1 MKASSEAS
9 RKAFSKKMTDILNF
23 GALNLAMAIGYSTG
37 LFDVLDTFE
46 SPETLATIAEKAGL
60 DPRYVQEWLGIM
72 VCGEIVDLTVNDN
85 GEDLFFLPGAHGDLI
100 TRRAGNS
107 NLGVYTQ
114 EIPLLT
120 TSVMETVIRRFYDGR
135 GVGYSRYPK
144 FQAFMSQLAD
154 AKHRM
159 VLVDRFLPTV
169 DEGRLIRD
177 LSSGIR
183 VCDIGCAEG
192 IALMLM
198 AEAFPRSEF
207 VGIDISVEAIQTA
220 TVSAGQQGF
229 ENLSFLNLDAA
240 GLPATGGLTRSFDYV
255 TAFDAIHDQSRPL
268 EALKSIYAILK
279 PGGLFSMIDIAAS
292 SHLLDNRKHPMG
304 TFLYTVSLMH
314 CMPVGLANGGTGLG
328 MMWGRQKAVAMLETV
343 GFEQV
348 QVLEIPADPFNFH
361 FFCRRPFSDQ

>member
-1 MKASSEAS
+1 MNASSEAK

-23 GALNLAMAIGYSTG
+23 GALNLAMAIGYRTG
-37 LFDVLDTFE
+37 LYDVMDTFD
-46 SPETLATIAEKAGL
+46 SPEPLATIAEKAGL
-60 DPRYVQEWLGIM
+60 DPRYVQEWLGVM
-72 VCGEIVDLTVNDN
+72 VCGEIVDLTVSED
-85 GEDLFFLPGAHGDLI
+85 GEDLFHLPEAHGDLI

-120 TSVMETVIRRFYDGR
+120 TSVMDTVVRRFYDGK
-135 GVGYSRYPK
+135 GVEYSSYPK

-159 VLVDRFLPTV
+159 VLVDRFLPTI

-177 LSSGIR
+177 LRSGIR

-198 AEAFPRSEF
+198 AEAFPQSEF
-207 VGIDISVEAIQTA
+207 VGIDISAEVIQSA
-220 TVSAGQQGF
+220 TVSARRQGF
-229 ENLSFLNLDAA
+229 ENLTYLNLDAA
-240 GLPATGGLTRSFDYV
+240 VLPATSDLTRSFDYV

-268 EALKSIYAILK
+268 EALEGIYAILK

-292 SHLLDNRKHPMG
+292 SHLFDNRNHPMG

-314 CMPVGLANGGTGLG
+314 CMPVGLVNGGTGLG
-328 MMWGRQKAVAMLETV
+328 MMWGREKAIAMLEAV

-348 QVLEIPADPFNFH
+348 QVLEIPADPFNLH
-361 FFCRRPFSDQ
+361 FFCRRPFDQ

>member
-1 MKASSEAS
+1 MKASSEAI

-23 GALNLAMAIGYSTG
+23 GALNLAMAIGYRTG

-46 SPETLATIAEKAGL
+46 SPEPLATIAEKAGL
-60 DPRYVQEWLGIM
+60 DPRYVQEWLGVM
-72 VCGEIVDLTVNDN
+72 VCGEIVDLTVTDK

-100 TRRAGNS
+100 ARRAGNS

-120 TSVMETVIRRFYDGR
+120 TSVMETVVRRFYDGK
-135 GVGYSRYPK
+135 GVDYSRYPK
-144 FQAFMSQLAD
+144 FQTFMSQLAD

-207 VGIDISVEAIQTA
+207 VGIDISAEAIQAATA
-220 TVSAGQQGF
+220 SARQQGF
-229 ENLSFLNLDAA
+229 KNLIFLNLDAA
-240 GLPATGGLTRSFDYV
+240 GLPATGNLTRSFDYV

-268 EALKSIYAILK
+268 EALKGIYGILK

-314 CMPVGLANGGTGLG
+314 CMPVGLVNGGTGLG
-328 MMWGRQKAVAMLETV
+328 MMWGRQKAVAMLEAV

-348 QVLEIPADPFNFH
+348 QVLEVPADSFNLH
-361 FFCRRPFSDQ
+361 FFCRRPFGQ

>member
-1 MKASSEAS
+1 MKASSEAK

-23 GALNLAMAIGYSTG
+23 GALNLAMAIGYRTG
-37 LFDVLDTFE
+37 LYDVMDTFD
-46 SPETLATIAEKAGL
+46 SPEPLATIAEKAGL
-60 DPRYVQEWLGIM
+60 DPRYVQEWLGVM
-72 VCGEIVDLTVNDN
+72 VCGEIVDLTVSED
-85 GEDLFFLPGAHGDLI
+85 GEDLFHLPEAHGDLI

-120 TSVMETVIRRFYDGR
+120 TSVMDTVVRRFYDGK
-135 GVGYSRYPK
+135 GVEYSSYPK

-159 VLVDRFLPTV
+159 VLVDRLLPTI

-177 LSSGIR
+177 LRSGIR

-198 AEAFPRSEF
+198 AEAFPQSEF
-207 VGIDISVEAIQTA
+207 VGIDISAEVIQSA
-220 TVSAGQQGF
+220 TVSARRQGF
-229 ENLSFLNLDAA
+229 ENLTYLNLDAA
-240 GLPATGGLTRSFDYV
+240 ALSATGDLTRSFDYV

-268 EALKSIYAILK
+268 EALEGIYAILK

-292 SHLLDNRKHPMG
+292 SHLFDNRNHPMG

-314 CMPVGLANGGTGLG
+314 CMPVGLVNGGTGLG
-328 MMWGRQKAVAMLETV
+328 MMWGREKAIAMLEAV

-348 QVLEIPADPFNFH
+348 QVLEIPADPFNLH
-361 FFCRRPFSDQ
+361 FFCRRPFDQ